1 MLPAGRTPSEHV
13 AIAPVHLA
21 PLDCFLAYC
30 LHVTLETYNKSAATG
45 LSSRS
50 VLERMSEI
58 QMLDV
63 TIPVTDGRELRMRR
77 YTKPEKVHHLL
88 LANSVSPYP
97 ASPHQKFESPDL
109 WWRPFDKTNAI
120 SSISPP
126 PTAEQRKSG
135 YP

>member
-63 TIPVTDGRELRMRR
+63 TIPATDGRELRMRR

-88 LANSVSPYP
+88 LDQLGFTLPG
-97 ASPHQKFESPDL
+97 Q
-109 WWRPFDKTNAI
+109 
-120 SSISPP
+120 PP
-126 PTAEQRKSG
+126 PEIRIPRPVVETF
-135 YP
+135 

>member
-30 LHVTLETYNKSAATG
+30 LHVTLEKYNKKAATG

-50 VLERMSEI
+50 VLERLSEI

-63 TIPVTDGRELRMRR
+63 TIPATDGRELGMKRF
-77 YTKPEKVHHLL
+77 TKPEKIHHLIL
-88 LANSVSPYP
+88 NQLGFTLPP
-97 ASPHQKFESPDL
+97 Q
-109 WWRPFDKTNAI
+109 
-120 SSISPP
+120 PP
-126 PTAEQRKSG
+126 PEIRNPK
-135 YP
+135 PVV